1 MIIWVTSSAT
11 CDEVSGDTKHNSCF
25 LGIVTSNRALG
36 ILIKGINSVTIINVD
51 NPDRCLF

>member
-11 CDEVSGDTKHNSCF
+11 CDEVSGDTKYNSCF
-25 LGIVTSNRALG
+25 VGIVTSNRALG
-36 ILIKGINSVTIINVD
+36 ILIKGTNSVTIINVD